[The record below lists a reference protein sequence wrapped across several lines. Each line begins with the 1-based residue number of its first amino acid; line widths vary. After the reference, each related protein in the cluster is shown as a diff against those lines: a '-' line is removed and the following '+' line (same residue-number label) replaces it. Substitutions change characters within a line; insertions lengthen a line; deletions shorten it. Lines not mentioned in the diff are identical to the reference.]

1 MSVILDALKKA
12 QQDRKNDSGNIPF
25 KFAKNAVK
33 SKRKM
38 LFIIAGFLCFVLIIM
53 VSSMLYKSLSGR
65 TSTGSISKQSLP
77 AGAVPGKTPA
87 KTDNNKVPPE
97 NEPSAEAMSLSQTK
111 SNEADKSPDQAG
123 IEQAKTNKIQTQL
136 TKKNKEENTNTEQKT
151 EDYGH
156 PEATKK
162 VHADNAGKSKKHA
175 NRKAPAS
182 DIAFDY
188 NREESTNYL
197 NGKPRVIVKR
207 LSDEKIN
214 MLYNEA
220 LQEANSGNFEE
231 AKKIYL
237 SILLES
243 PNHVESLNNLGT
255 IAMKEGNTKEAM
267 FYFRKTLECNKN
279 YEKAY
284 NNMGLIMMR
293 EGENRLAEEHFRKA
307 IELDREGI
315 EPYLNLSALLR
326 KEKRFDEASK
336 ILETLL
342 KKGEKDPAVHLSYA
356 LIKDEM
362 GQYEEAIRHYRY
374 CLRSGS
380 KNAERNMIIERLKHL
395 ERDRLGKHY

>member
-1 MSVILDALKKA
+1 MSIILDALKKA

-25 KFAKNAVK
+25 GFAKNSVK
-33 SKRKM
+33 SKQKI
-38 LFIIAGFLCFVLIIM
+38 LFIAAGLLCFFIIIV
-53 VSSMLYKSLSGR
+53 VSSILYKNLSKK
-65 TSTGSISKQSLP
+65 TTMNVTAKQSLP
-77 AGAVPGKTPA
+77 AGTVPGKTPA

-151 EDYGH
+151 EDYGY

-162 VHADNAGKSKKHA
+162 VHADNTGKSKKHA
-175 NRKAPAS
+175 NRKAS

-207 LSDEKIN
+207 LSDEKVN

-220 LQEANSGNFEE
+220 LQEANSGNFDE

-237 SILLES
+237 SILLEN

-267 FYFRKTLECNKN
+267 FYFKKTLECNKN

-293 EGENRLAEEHFRKA
+293 EGENKLAEEHFRKA

-336 ILETLL
+336 ILEMPL
-342 KKGEKDPAVHLSYA
+342 KRGEKDPSIHLSYA

-395 ERDRLGKHY
+395 EQDRLGKHY